1 MTLEGQP
8 WSSGQAPRTSVSDGL
23 LALEEAHRA
32 KRRSSAPI
40 LSRPWPAA
48 LIQSPTVWGY
58 RKEDK
63 IPTVHST
70 QAMGPC
76 TRKWMSLPLAFL
88 ISKMATILEIYWKC
102 LRR

>member
-63 IPTVHST
+63 IPTVSPQHTSHGT
-70 QAMGPC
+70 LHQEMDVSASCFPH
-76 TRKWMSLPLAFL
+76 L
-88 ISKMATILEIYWKC
+88 
-102 LRR
+102 